1 MRLCFK
7 LYVLQHYTICLLIF
21 HRLHY
26 THVTMMCLSYF
37 WQKSLLELIKNR
49 RVAGNVTPFEK
60 WTNTRKTQ
68 NHVTKSKIIYF
79 SVLFQMVLL
88 LSLGTKVRERHT
100 LVLNWINLYL
110 GKYMQTY
117 FAIWVGRD
125 TFRQPQGRGEGKW
138 THSSPSQERLVIWYR
153 FILFSILYLWKMNV
167 ISDIFVCHI
176 AISKYFG

>member
-7 LYVLQHYTICLLIF
+7 LNVLQHYTICLLIF

-37 WQKSLLELIKNR
+37 WQKSLLELITNR

-60 WTNTRKTQ
+60 WTNTRKTL

-79 SVLFQMVLL
+79 SVVFQMDLL

-100 LVLNWINLYL
+100 LVLNWINLQL
-110 GKYMQTY
+110 GKYMKSY
-117 FAIWVGRD
+117 FVIWVGRD
-125 TFRQPQGRGEGKW
+125 IFRRPRGRGKGKL
-138 THSSPSQERLVIWYR
+138 THTL
-153 FILFSILYLWKMNV
+153 LTHK
-167 ISDIFVCHI
+167 SD
-176 AISKYFG
+176 S